1 MIKIEKIMIK
11 LFLLFMFTNLLLS
24 SSILAKDRTG
34 IFICKNIQALEMTA
48 DGSIDTSFAKD
59 SELSLFT
66 IKKKSITHNYAY
78 NSNFPSISTYE
89 GYFSITDNNNY
100 LSNGSEVFI
109 ISEDSRDST
118 VSPNYYAWNE
128 YGFQSFRNI
137 GYGKVRIYV
146 YDCLKQ

>member
-1 MIKIEKIMIK
+1 MKYFFSAIII
-11 LFLLFMFTNLLLS
+11 NLLIIS
-24 SSILAKDRTG
+24 PILAKDRTG
-34 IFICKNIQALEMTA
+34 IFICKNIQALEMNA
-48 DGSIDTSFAKD
+48 DGSIDTNFAKD

-78 NSNFPSISTYE
+78 NSNFPSISTYK
-89 GYFSITDNNNY
+89 GYFSITNNNNY
-100 LSNGSEVFI
+100 LSDGSEVFI

>member
-1 MIKIEKIMIK
+1 MKYFFSAIII
-11 LFLLFMFTNLLLS
+11 NLLIIS
-24 SSILAKDRTG
+24 PILAKDRTG
-34 IFICKNIQALEMTA
+34 IFICKNIQALEMNA
-48 DGSIDTSFAKD
+48 DGSIDTNFAKD

-89 GYFSITDNNNY
+89 RYFSITNNNNY
-100 LSNGSEVFI
+100 LSDGSEVFI

-146 YDCLKQ
+146 YGCLKQ

>member
-1 MIKIEKIMIK
+1 MKYFFSAIII
-11 LFLLFMFTNLLLS
+11 NLLIIS
-24 SSILAKDRTG
+24 PILAKDRTG
-34 IFICKNIQALEMTA
+34 IFICKNIQALEMNA
-48 DGSIDTSFAKD
+48 DGSIDTNFAKD

-89 GYFSITDNNNY
+89 GYFSITNNNNY
-100 LSNGSEVFI
+100 LSDGSEVFI